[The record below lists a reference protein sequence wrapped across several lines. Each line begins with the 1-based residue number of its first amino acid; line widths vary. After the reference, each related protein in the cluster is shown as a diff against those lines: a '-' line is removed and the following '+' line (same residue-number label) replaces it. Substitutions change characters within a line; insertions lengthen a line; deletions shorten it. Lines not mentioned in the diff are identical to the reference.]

1 MDCNVAPVDE
11 ENLADF
17 PVSDACR
24 DIIEVKLECG
34 RTKDSTG
41 STNVVDAI
49 RAENLGI
56 ILSSQRGVERAGFM
70 MCVAIGR
77 K

>member
-1 MDCNVAPVDE
+1 MAPVDE
-11 ENLADF
+11 ADF

-56 ILSSQRGVERAGFM
+56 ILSSQRGVDESRIYDV
-70 MCVAIGR
+70 CSDR
-77 K
+77 